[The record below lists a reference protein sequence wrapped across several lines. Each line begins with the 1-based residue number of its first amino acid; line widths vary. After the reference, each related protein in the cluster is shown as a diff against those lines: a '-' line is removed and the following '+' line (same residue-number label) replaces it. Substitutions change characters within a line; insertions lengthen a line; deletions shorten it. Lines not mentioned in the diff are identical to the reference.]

1 MHASDPKLY
10 WKIDSL
16 ALVFSCEFDEILKE
30 QLFYR
35 IPPSDCFWKMSRQR
49 SRLMILVSKLLD
61 WLPSTF
67 EPYQILF
74 DLKHTE
80 DLYISSTND
89 ISNAFSDS
97 RVSLVL
103 LFPIYK
109 WNQKVCFPQIFKKS
123 SFKINISFNKF
134 FIKIHL

>member
-1 MHASDPKLY
+1 
-10 WKIDSL
+10 
-16 ALVFSCEFDEILKE
+16 
-30 QLFYR
+30 
-35 IPPSDCFWKMSRQR
+35 
-49 SRLMILVSKLLD
+49 MILVSKLLD

-134 FIKIHL
+134 L